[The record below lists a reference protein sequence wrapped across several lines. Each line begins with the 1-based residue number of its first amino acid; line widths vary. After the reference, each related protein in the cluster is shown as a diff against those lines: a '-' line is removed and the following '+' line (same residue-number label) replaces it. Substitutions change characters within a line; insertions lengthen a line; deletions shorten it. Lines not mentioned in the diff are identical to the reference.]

1 MSVLNVG
8 MEDSTRLVIKSNKSF
23 EEKDFEA
30 WYVAYDMVK
39 LLNNELSKSMGR
51 YNTREIIRESKT
63 SANLAF
69 TRVCG

>member
-63 SANLAF
+63 SANLVF